1 MGYILKL
8 TVILM
13 IVAGIAAG
21 ALGLVNMKTRPIIE
35 EYKRMQQEK
44 ARAEVMKEGV
54 AFVLCDSAAALPYYK
69 VYSDSENEDL
79 IGYIFT
85 AYGKGYSST
94 ISTVTGIDADYQ
106 LVGIKVTFQQE
117 TPGLGAKCEE
127 IRYGE
132 DSPWFQRQYFM
143 KQRLHDGNDP
153 IDALT
158 IAVDKDGGVIHS
170 ITGATITGR
179 VISNS
184 IKAAANTLKDKVEA
198 GK

>member
-8 TVILM
+8 AVILM

-35 EYKRMQQEK
+35 EYKRMQQEQ
-44 ARAEVMKEGV
+44 ARSEVMKDGA
-54 AFVLCDSAAALPYYK
+54 AFVLCDSSSTLPYYE
-69 VYSDSENEDL
+69 VYADTEKENL

-94 ISTVTGIDADYQ
+94 ISTVTGIDTSYQ
-106 LVGIKVTFQQE
+106 MVGIKITFQQE
-117 TPGLGAKCEE
+117 TPGLGAKAEE
-127 IRYGE
+127 ISYGE

-143 KQRLHDGNDP
+143 KQRLHDGDDP
-153 IDALT
+153 LDALT
-158 IAVDKDGGVIHS
+158 LAVDKDGGLVHS

-179 VISNS
+179 AISNS